1 VISLYEVGH
10 LARVPLGTSYVAI
23 AMHLRDLLA
32 RLPPGTEA
40 VIDETGVG
48 QAVAE
53 IFLSCGITPTRVT
66 ITGGDQVNGVEPA
79 FRVPKLDLISTVQ
92 ALLDQRLLKIQRDLP
107 EAEIL
112 VRELKDYVVQFTPLG
127 AMTFNA
133 RSGKHDD
140 VILALALACWRATGG
155 GQRCRGL
162 FEYYERELAASA
174 PAKYFV
180 GVDLGKV
187 NDFTA
192 IAVVKRTQADPADMA
207 TEVHP
212 EPGALYEAPE
222 APEPPPRPR
231 EPPPTYPIFG
241 AHPDEPPVM
250 VPARRPG
257 GGIRW
262 IPRAG

>member
-1 VISLYEVGH
+1 MLLYEVGH

-23 AMHLRDLLA
+23 AMHLRDLLS

-40 VIDETGVG
+40 IIDETGVG

-53 IFLSCGITPTRVT
+53 IFQSCGVTPTRVT
-66 ITGGDQVNGVEPA
+66 ITDGDQVNGNEPA

-92 ALLDQRLLKIQRDLP
+92 ALLDQRLLKIRRDLP

-155 GQRCRGL
+155 GQRYRGL
-162 FEYYERELAASA
+162 FDYYERELATSD

-192 IAVVKRTQADPADMA
+192 IAVVKRTQADIIAAAHHPA
-207 TEVHP
+207 
-212 EPGALYEAPE
+212 PGELYQ
-222 APEPPPRPR
+222 APEPPPPPP

-241 AHPDEPPVM
+241 AHPGEPPVM
-250 VPARRPG
+250 VPTRRPG
-257 GGIRW
+257 GGIRF
-262 IPRAG
+262 IPVRGA